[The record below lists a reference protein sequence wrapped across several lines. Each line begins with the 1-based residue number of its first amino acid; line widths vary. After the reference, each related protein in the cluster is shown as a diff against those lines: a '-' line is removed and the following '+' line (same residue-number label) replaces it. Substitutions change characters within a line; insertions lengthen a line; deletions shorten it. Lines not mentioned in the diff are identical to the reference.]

1 MQSQLLDSHS
11 LINEGNKS
19 QFIEE
24 IKKVREYLIANGN
37 MSAVYFLPIEKE
49 LLVSWMAN
57 YSKPPENYLDE
68 MGIHMPLAQRVIG
81 AHSPE
86 YDLNF
91 FICRLYGMSVINL
104 RLSHVLD
111 MDYAIKFFC
120 NDQQHAT
127 DYEIKI
133 THQQKTVDVN
143 LFKIAHNKVVVEN
156 GINNSNPIYKE
167 IMKWIK
173 VSERRDNLMNWN
185 TVVNDD
191 VGSYNLIL
199 ENSKKPLMVEL
210 TFGTTKVTTNKT
222 QKINDNPYGWEDWQK
237 VRNQLTNNP
246 ELYKTLYTLNN
257 DISYFDKQVK
267 YNGFFVDKDGKFVK
281 AQYFATNGQPDKT
294 NNGEAQEMFFKF
306 IMSFLDEDKN
316 IKYDF
321 GIESKDVILIRDGDK
336 YKDHLEELITKWDG
350 FDKNLK
356 VNKEQILTL
365 RNLFFE
371 FFTNAYT
378 HGRQK
383 KGSKSLK
390 INQFLNSKS
399 KHYAE
404 HINKQDRK
412 GSTNVKDLRLT
423 KLENA
428 LWVMKNCV
436 ILFHKHNEKTSMSF
450 SDIINNYLSEFYN
463 YLEDNLDDNTLKRW
477 TNLPTSTLGRLPI
490 NKEIND
496 YVVTK
501 VTDMLK
507 ESKVTTDSTL
517 KRKHD
522 ELFREARSRIPY
534 DTGNGYYY
542 DAENNVW
549 LDHTNVDMGHDILAK
564 LGREANMKTTFIQYY
579 KENRRGNDGIF
590 PTPVEYYQ
598 NKLNACVNV
607 LASEHDVDDRK
618 INATISI
625 PLLKEI
631 ISMYENNEVT
641 I

>member
-1 MQSQLLDSHS
+1 
-11 LINEGNKS
+11 
-19 QFIEE
+19 
-24 IKKVREYLIANGN
+24 
-37 MSAVYFLPIEKE
+37 
-49 LLVSWMAN
+49 
-57 YSKPPENYLDE
+57 
-68 MGIHMPLAQRVIG
+68 
-81 AHSPE
+81 
-86 YDLNF
+86 
-91 FICRLYGMSVINL
+91 
-104 RLSHVLD
+104 
-111 MDYAIKFFC
+111 
-120 NDQQHAT
+120 
-127 DYEIKI
+127 
-133 THQQKTVDVN
+133 
-143 LFKIAHNKVVVEN
+143 
-156 GINNSNPIYKE
+156 
-167 IMKWIK
+167 
-173 VSERRDNLMNWN
+173 
-185 TVVNDD
+185 
-191 VGSYNLIL
+191 
-199 ENSKKPLMVEL
+199 
-210 TFGTTKVTTNKT
+210 T

-237 VRNQLTNNP
+237 IRNQLTNNS
-246 ELYKTLYTLNN
+246 ELYKILYTLNDN
-257 DISYFDKQVK
+257 ISYFDEQVRS
-267 YNGFFVDKDGKFVK
+267 NGFFVDKDGEFVK
-281 AQYFATNGQPDKT
+281 AQYFATNGQPDKE

-336 YKDHLEELITKWDG
+336 YKKHLEELITKWDG

-450 SDIINNYLSEFYN
+450 SDIINNYLSEFHN

-477 TNLPTSTLGRLPI
+477 TKYPTSTLGRLQI

-496 YVVTK
+496 YAVSK

-579 KENRRGNDGIF
+579 KENRRGN
-590 PTPVEYYQ
+590 
-598 NKLNACVNV
+598 
-607 LASEHDVDDRK
+607 
-618 INATISI
+618 
-625 PLLKEI
+625 
-631 ISMYENNEVT
+631 
-641 I
+641 